1 MADNEM
7 RTQIL

>member
-1 MADNEM
+1 M